1 MARARKGVVTM
12 DTPGVKVIHTMAD
25 GSVRDSVEN
34 YLTDYNKQ
42 LPPLAKRL
50 LIQFIE
56 NGAGERRLEK
66 RCEQTDGKVFCLVLQ
81 ARP

>member
-1 MARARKGVVTM
+1 MAARVRKGVVTM
-12 DTPGVKVIHTMAD
+12 DTPGVKVIHHMAD

-56 NGAGERRLEK
+56 NGARSLAEKERQK
-66 RCEQTDGKVFCLVLQ
+66 KEQGTT
-81 ARP
+81 